1 MDKKILLGVGIGLI
15 LGVIFMLGYKST
27 ISLSDSQIEERAR
40 NLGMIY
46 KSEQKAIFSGEG
58 EE

>member
-1 MDKKILLGVGIGLI
+1 MDRKILLGVGIGLV
-15 LGVIFMLGYKST
+15 LGVAFMIGYKST
-27 ISLSDSQIEERAR
+27 IGLSDRQIEEKAR

-58 EE
+58 E